1 MSGSL
6 SRRALLAAA
15 PAAGLAVSLPQTAH
29 AADAA
34 ATAATAETAAVE
46 PAAVRYAA
54 FRLVRARPGEPSQPE
69 ITLPDGYE
77 FLAGQRYHVASRAEY
92 YTFVQG
98 ESTEGGDGVEVEVHW
113 PGVGVR
119 TVIHMNTHLPIRRD
133 PVDRYRFRF
142 TLPVNRSSA
151 NANQPTIQIWSHPD
165 RSPGMYFKLDH
176 NDPDRAAG
184 PWTSVPWPA
193 NEARSQ
199 LHQLVAAHTVLR
211 AAGLVDT
218 AAAKG
223 HRWFVAGFE
232 TNNTL
237 HNDNPPHWHI
247 SYNSGP
253 DFGSPSHNTHFWLNS
268 EAQNFYNGMDVTGL
282 GRLRHYVGDP
292 AAVYDFTGDANDG
305 RGGLVAT
312 FTIREDGGLDI
323 APPDGPAYAIAAGR
337 DGSLIDEVTVLRD
350 GRPWLRIATE
360 DHYLYGTMTIRVL
373 GLANPAESRA
383 TVLRY
388 DPLTGVLVD

>member
-1 MSGSL
+1 MPGPL
-6 SRRALLAAA
+6 SRRALLATV
-15 PAAGLAVSLPQTAH
+15 PAAALAGAVALPGSAYAQT
-29 AADAA
+29 
-34 ATAATAETAAVE
+34 TSIG
-46 PAAVRYAA
+46 A
-54 FRLVRARPGEPSQPE
+54 FRVVRARPGEPARPE
-69 ITLPDGYE
+69 IILPAGYR
-77 FLAGQRYHVASRAEY
+77 FLPGARYDVASRAEF
-92 YTFVQG
+92 YTFVEG
-98 ESTEGGDGVEVEVHW
+98 PTSAGTEIEVYW
-113 PGVGVR
+113 PGVPVR
-119 TVIHMNTHLPIRRD
+119 AVIHLNTRLAIRHD
-133 PVDRYRFRF
+133 PTDGHRFRF
-142 TLPVNRSSA
+142 TLPVNRA
-151 NANQPTIQIWSHPD
+151 TADANQPTIQIWSHPD

-237 HNDNPPHWHI
+237 HADNPPHWHI
-247 SYNSGP
+247 SYNSGA

-268 EAQNFYNGMDVTGL
+268 DAENFYNGMDVTGL

-292 AAVYDFTGDANDG
+292 AHIYDFTGDANDG

-323 APPDGPAYAIAAGR
+323 APPDGPGYAIAAGQ

-350 GRPWLRIATE
+350 GHPWLRVTTDDRYRHGVA
-360 DHYLYGTMTIRVL
+360 LIRVR
-373 GLANPAESRA
+373 GLQNPADTYA
-383 TVLRY
+383 KVLRY
-388 DPLTGVLVD
+388 DPLTGVLV